1 MVKYI
6 SYVLLCSDVC
16 AEWSGN
22 HYNVKISGKK
32 FKISRAP
39 KRTQARRTSKEGLVG
54 VGEAQCV
61 GLDLR
66 WHFCV
71 RGSTC
76 PEIYFYSKFWL
87 IFDILNPWSWLWF
100 ARKHIWN
107 IIEEIVWANPS
118 RDLVFEIL
126 KKYAKH
132 WLEVDFRAYT
142 GAHTKPPRGHLNF
155 NSKHCAPPSLVP
167 PALERGCFGI
177 YFPRRV
183 GQSLTHKS
191 TLRRWLLEFFF
202 GYIGSWEE
210 NCMS

>member
-1 MVKYI
+1 MNFIILSWKTTSFKYKPIFWGVK
-6 SYVLLCSDVC
+6 YVLLCSDVC

-32 FKISRAP
+32 FKISRAS

-54 VGEAQCV
+54 VGEAECV

-76 PEIYFYSKFWL
+76 PEIFFYSKFWL

-107 IIEEIVWANPS
+107 IIEEIAFEKSKKVQLLKTISSIMLQIRFWASLS
-118 RDLVFEIL
+118 RDLVLEIS
-126 KKYAKH
+126 KI
-132 WLEVDFRAYT
+132 VQ
-142 GAHTKPPRGHLNF
+142 NF
-155 NSKHCAPPSLVP
+155 D
-167 PALERGCFGI
+167 
-177 YFPRRV
+177 
-183 GQSLTHKS
+183 
-191 TLRRWLLEFFF
+191 
-202 GYIGSWEE
+202 
-210 NCMS
+210 